1 MMRLTEEQARELVQ
15 QAREYVDDA
24 WVALDA
30 RFGWVVRVKTPFHD
44 EPVILRTAD
53 DVMCLIAEMFERDGQ
68 EREPEE
74 FFVDAD
80 TPRA

>member
-1 MMRLTEEQARELVQ
+1 MMRLTEHQARELVR
-15 QAREYVDDA
+15 QAREYLDEV
-24 WVALDA
+24 WVASDA
-30 RFGWVVRVKTPFHD
+30 RFGWVVRAKTPFHD
-44 EPVILRTAD
+44 EPVILRTSD

-68 EREPEE
+68 VREPEV